1 LLVDLFFFPGFC
13 FRVLCGKQ
21 TKEEEEEEEEE
32 FATKQKGG

>member
-21 TKEEEEEEEEE
+21 TKEEEEEEE